1 MSALFHEPLSLRAR
15 IRLDFEEGKRND
27 MMRKIRMLFQAN
39 GRISISDLPVRM
51 SRKEKDAIIREI
63 ASGSENRP
71 CVYGTNVKGDIREV
85 RLA

>member
-27 MMRKIRMLFQAN
+27 MMRKILILFQAN

-63 ASGSENRP
+63 ASNSENRP
-71 CVYGTNVKGDIREV
+71 CVYGTNVRGDIREV